1 MVPDNSL
8 PYGLDYVETL
18 SLEAPVVSQPVPDP
32 SGSMEAGNGVEPGNN
47 VGDDME
53 IKLGK
58 PRKLSLT
65 VVEQVSVELPTGL
78 SKKPSIDYTHTASS
92 TKTLFSQDLA
102 DGPIPVL
109 FQYFRIVYCPP
120 FSRRISFR
128 YG

>member
-32 SGSMEAGNGVEPGNN
+32 SVEPGNN